1 MGTNVIFMMFY
12 VFFAIGFLVRGFLF
26 SFDVNENNSFIKVN
40 LLEGSKFLKN
50 AKKVFLFDK
59 NIVLTSFFYNNLNS
73 FRNTLNNFKKLNALI
88 STNSIFLSFAKDN
101 RSLNWFGYKD

>member
-1 MGTNVIFMMFY
+1 MFLLYSPLEQFEPVPFIMPLFFGGFINLSVTNVIFMMFY

-50 AKKVFLFDK
+50 AKKSFL
-59 NIVLTSFFYNNLNS
+59 I
-73 FRNTLNNFKKLNALI
+73 
-88 STNSIFLSFAKDN
+88 
-101 RSLNWFGYKD
+101 